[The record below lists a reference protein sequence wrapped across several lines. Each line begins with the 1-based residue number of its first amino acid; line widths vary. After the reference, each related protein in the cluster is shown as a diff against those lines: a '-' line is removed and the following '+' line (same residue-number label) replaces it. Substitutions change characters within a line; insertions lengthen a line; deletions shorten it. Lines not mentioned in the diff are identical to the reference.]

1 MHILKKCI
9 ILAIVALLQCNGEDY
24 STESSNLKNRAGEVL
39 FRVSQQELSGL
50 FKIVTKV
57 TLVGRNSTVTTFQAS
72 VADSDCRVAG
82 SSFSS
87 YETVVENCKPTSEPV
102 KCTISYFFG
111 NPSLSDVKCE
121 SRVVLVTLQKEQQLG
136 KSVEYDTTDS
146 KVIQKAQEALFDFD
160 QKKKS
165 KKYRKLVTVHEGST
179 RGILTTFEVTLEKT
193 TCKTNSHSFTSYE
206 SMLEKCN
213 GTGLTQECTVQYKFY
228 DTKTSEVIC

>member
-9 ILAIVALLQCNGEDY
+9 ILATVALLQCNGEDS
-24 STESSNLKNRAGEVL
+24 STESSYLKNRAGEVL
-39 FRVSQQELSGL
+39 FRVSQKELSGL

-57 TLVGRNSTVTTFQAS
+57 TLVSRNSTVTTFQAS

-87 YETVVENCKPTSEPV
+87 YETMAEKCQPTSEPV

-111 NPSLSDVKCE
+111 NLLVSDVKCE
-121 SRVVLVTLQKEQQLG
+121 NRVVLVTLKKEQQLG
-136 KSVEYDTTDS
+136 KSVQYDSTDS
-146 KVIQKAQEALFDFD
+146 KVIQKAEEALFDFD

-165 KKYRKLVTVHEGST
+165 KKYRKLVTVNEAST
-179 RGILTTFEVTLEKT
+179 RGILTTFEVTLEVT
-193 TCKTNSHSFTSYE
+193 ACKTKSHSFTSYK
-206 SMLEKCN
+206 SMLEKCD
-213 GTGLTQECTVQYKFY
+213 GTGIMLECTVQYKYY